1 MKFLVQTSYTDEG
14 FKGLLKEGASKR
26 REAVEQAVKS
36 IGGKLEGLYWAMS
49 ENDIIFIVDV
59 PDAASLLAFG
69 QTARATGAVAGG
81 GKLTVLF
88 SAEEVD
94 RVIKMT
100 PTYRP
105 PGK

>member
-26 REAVEQAVKS
+26 QEAVEQAVKS
-36 IGGKLEGLYWAMS
+36 IGGTLEGIYWAMS
-49 ENDIIFIVDV
+49 ENDVIFIVDV
-59 PDAASLLAFG
+59 PGATNLLALG
-69 QTARATGAVAGG
+69 QTARATGALTGG
-81 GKLTVLF
+81 TKLTVLF

-94 RVIKMT
+94 KVIKMT